1 MLTHLVIFRSAMVRQ
16 TYDLPDAFRARPRD
30 FVLISEPRSPGP
42 GIYRSEIQ
50 WVVSHGRH
58 VKARGRAA

>member
-30 FVLISEPRSPGP
+30 FVLISEPGSPGP
-42 GIYRSEIQ
+42 SPNE
-50 WVVSHGRH
+50 
-58 VKARGRAA
+58 AADCRAAPELGGGADFVC